1 MGFLRKIV
9 IQIPKGH
16 RNLCSLIT
24 GSLHQLYIGGVFT
37 ILQQIADTLGGFL
50 PGYDLSG
57 RCKTGSLS
65 SGKMNTLLIK
75 PCADLMTVQLKA
87 IAATI
92 EFRQTLCNLLRGFSF
107 HIFQRHHHSEIRFIA
122 ANSEHLVDLIFR

>member
-1 MGFLRKIV
+1 M
-9 IQIPKGH
+9 IQIPK
-16 RNLCSLIT
+16 RFCDLCSLIT
-24 GSLHQLYIGGVFT
+24 GSLHQLHIGGILA
-37 ILQQIADTLGGFL
+37 ILQQFTDTLGGFL

-75 PCADLMTVQLKA
+75 PCADLMTIQFKA

-92 EFRQTLCNLLRGFSF
+92 EFRQTLCNLLCGFSF
-107 HIFQRHHHSEIRFIA
+107 HIFQCHHHSEISFIS

>member
-1 MGFLRKIV
+1 MDK
-9 IQIPKGH
+9 IPKRF
-16 RNLCSLIT
+16 RNLCSFIT
-24 GSLHQLYIGGVFT
+24 RSLHQLYIGCVLA
-37 ILQQIADTLGGFL
+37 ILQQLADTLGGFL

-75 PCADLMTVQLKA
+75 PCADLFTVQLKT
-87 IAATI
+87 IASTV
-92 EFRQTLCNLLRGFSF
+92 EFRQTLCNLLRGFSS
-107 HIFQRHHHSEIRFIA
+107 HIFQRHHHSEISFIS